1 MDESGDRNSYFTGVL
16 LGYHGNVIR
25 TEPCILEYEPGW
37 AAPSPISHIHEKF
50 RTPARSNFLFML
62 LVGTLAAFVPA
73 SVAGEMC
80 SIGTLFAF
88 TLVCAGVLIVRK
100 TMPDAP
106 RSFKTP
112 LVPFV
117 PIAGIITCLVMML
130 FSRLIHGFVW
140 YYGC

>member
-1 MDESGDRNSYFTGVL
+1 
-16 LGYHGNVIR
+16 
-25 TEPCILEYEPGW
+25 
-37 AAPSPISHIHEKF
+37 
-50 RTPARSNFLFML
+50 ML

-112 LVPFV
+112 VGSVRAYRRYHNLSGDD
-117 PIAGIITCLVMML
+117 A
-130 FSRLIHGFVW
+130 FSPG
-140 YYGC
+140 